1 MKSFEYYWICHFIEH
16 ATVVS
21 TLPLGWC
28 VYREAI
34 DFE

>member
-1 MKSFEYYWICHFIEH
+1 MKPYEYYWICHFLKH
-16 ATVVS
+16 ANPVD

-28 VYREAI
+28 VYREAV